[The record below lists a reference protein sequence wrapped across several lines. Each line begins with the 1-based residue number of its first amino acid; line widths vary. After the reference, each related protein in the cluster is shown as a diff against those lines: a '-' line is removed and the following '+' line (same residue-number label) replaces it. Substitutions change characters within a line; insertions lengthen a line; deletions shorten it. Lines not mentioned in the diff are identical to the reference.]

1 MSVSVVLGA
10 QWGDEGKGKII
21 DLIAGDYDVIARF
34 SGGNNAGHTVINEF
48 GTFFFHLLPS
58 GMFNENAKNFIG
70 NGVVI
75 DPKVLTEEINALV
88 KSGIDVKNRFLISEK
103 AHLILPY
110 HIDIDHLVEKSRG
123 KDSIGTTGRGVGP
136 SYSDKASR
144 IGIRAGDFLNY
155 KIDDSF
161 ITDRITQSV
170 KHANFIIEAY
180 GGKSHKVSE
189 VLEFCYKYFEFL
201 NDYVGP
207 VELEIQNALENDK
220 KILAEGAQGSLLDL
234 DHGTYPFVTSSNSS
248 IGGVQTG
255 LGVNPFQIENVIGI
269 YKAYTSRVGS
279 GPFPSEIYG
288 VVADKLREIAQ
299 EYGTTTGRPRR
310 LGWFDA
316 VAAKYSAKINGF
328 NSWILTRLDCLDNI
342 NELNIVDHYE
352 YNGEKIDYIPSDIS
366 SLEKCKPVL
375 KSFQPWNKSTYG
387 CTKLN
392 DLPYEARKYIE
403 YIENYINVPLKIIST
418 GPKRDE
424 AIFID

>member
-21 DLIAGDYDVIARF
+21 DLIAGDYDIIARF

-75 DPKVLTEEINALV
+75 DPKVLVEELESLIN
-88 KSGIDVKNRFLISEK
+88 SGIDIKDRLLISEK
-103 AHLILPY
+103 THLILPY

-136 SYSDKASR
+136 AYSDKASR
-144 IGIRAGDFLNY
+144 IGIRVGDFLNKDENY
-155 KIDDSF
+155 I
-161 ITDRITQSV
+161 IDRITQSV
-170 KHANFIIEAY
+170 DHANVIIEAY
-180 GGKSHKVSE
+180 GGKVHKLSDI
-189 VLEFCYKYFEFL
+189 LIFCNKYIDKL
-201 NDYVGP
+201 RQYVGP
-207 VELEIQNALENDK
+207 VENEIQESLLDSKN
-220 KILAEGAQGSLLDL
+220 ILAEGAQGSLLDL

-248 IGGVQTG
+248 IGGVLTG
-255 LGVNPFQIENVIGI
+255 LGVNPFQIDKVIGI

-279 GPFPSEIYG
+279 GPFPSEIEG
-288 VVADKLREIAQ
+288 EIADKLREIAH

-316 VAAKYSAKINGF
+316 VAAKYSARINGF

-352 YNGEKIDYIPSDIS
+352 YEGQKIDYISSDIS

-375 KSFQPWNKSTYG
+375 KSFQPWNNSTYG
-387 CTKLN
+387 CTKLK

>member
-21 DLIAGDYDVIARF
+21 DLIAGDYDIIARF

-75 DPKVLTEEINALV
+75 DPKVLVEELESLIN
-88 KSGIDVKNRFLISEK
+88 SGIDIKDRLLISEK
-103 AHLILPY
+103 THLILPY

-136 SYSDKASR
+136 AYSDKASR
-144 IGIRAGDFLNY
+144 IGIRVGDFLNKDENY
-155 KIDDSF
+155 I
-161 ITDRITQSV
+161 IDRITQSV
-170 KHANFIIEAY
+170 DHANVIIEAY
-180 GGKSHKVSE
+180 GGKVHKLSDI
-189 VLEFCYKYFEFL
+189 LIFCNKYFDKL
-201 NDYVGP
+201 RQYVGP
-207 VELEIQNALENDK
+207 VENEIQESLLDSKN
-220 KILAEGAQGSLLDL
+220 ILAEGAQGSLLDL

-248 IGGVQTG
+248 IGGVLTG
-255 LGVNPFQIENVIGI
+255 LGVNPFQIDKVIGI

-279 GPFPSEIYG
+279 GPFPSEIEG
-288 VVADKLREIAQ
+288 EIADKLREIAH

-316 VAAKYSAKINGF
+316 VAAKYSARINGF

-352 YNGEKIDYIPSDIS
+352 YEGQKIDYISSDIS

-375 KSFQPWNKSTYG
+375 KSFQPWNNSTYG
-387 CTKLN
+387 CTKLK